1 METIEFSALG
11 TRLRLAPGDSPEE
24 VQDLVRFVEER
35 VEEVNKTAPNAQPV
49 QIALLTALNIAE
61 QLFKERQDEQAERQQ
76 AIGKV
81 RLILESIE

>member
-11 TRLRLAPGDSPEE
+11 TRLRLAPGDTPEE

-61 QLFKERQDEQAERQQ
+61 QLFKERHDEQAERQQ
-76 AIGKV
+76 AISKV